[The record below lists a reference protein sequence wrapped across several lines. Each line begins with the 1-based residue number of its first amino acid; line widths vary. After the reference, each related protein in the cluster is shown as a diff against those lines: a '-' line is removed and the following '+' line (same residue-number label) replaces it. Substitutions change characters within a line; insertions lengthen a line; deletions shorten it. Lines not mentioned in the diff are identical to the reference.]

1 MVMTILGID
10 PGMTGAI
17 AMVQPMVDVWDM
29 PATAQDLATLLRTFD
44 PATTRVYLE
53 NVHSMPGQGVSS
65 TFRFGVGFGQI
76 QGVLATLGF
85 PYILV
90 EPSKWKTAMGL
101 RGKEKAESRALAQR
115 LFPTASLS
123 RVRDHGRAEALLI
136 AEFGRRKGDQEAL
149 L

>member
-1 MVMTILGID
+1 MTTILGID
-10 PGMTGAI
+10 PGETGAI
-17 AMVQPMVDVWDM
+17 GMVCPSVDVWDM
-29 PATAQDLATLLRTFD
+29 PATPHDLATLMRTFD
-44 PATTRVYLE
+44 PSTTRVYVE
-53 NVHSMPGQGVSS
+53 SVHSMPGQGVSS
-65 TFRFGVGFGQI
+65 TFKFGMQFGQI
-76 QGVLATLGF
+76 QGVLAALGF

-115 LFPTASLS
+115 MYPTASLS